1 MANLRS
7 LGIAFACALALCI
20 GTPSLARAQAQA
32 APTDDAVTLN
42 FVNADL
48 QAVIKAVAEI
58 TGRNILIDPR
68 VTGTVNIVAPKPV
81 PRSLVFSILL
91 SALRAQGFAA
101 VGGELGFIRIVPE
114 AEAKFY
120 PGPSDA
126 RRAAGDQ
133 IVTEVFTLQH
143 EQAQQLVPV
152 LRPLVSPNNIINAF
166 PATNTLIVTD
176 YAENLRRI
184 RKVVASIDQPHPGEL
199 VSLKLQHAN
208 AVDVAQTIQRLIPE
222 AGQAAQPGQ
231 QQKVAVTV
239 DSRTNSLLVRADN
252 PTLAS
257 RIRTVAASIDLPTA
271 AAGNIHVVYLR
282 NAEATKLAETLRAIV
297 TGQSSTQTTGQQPRF
312 GATPGLGAPGA
323 GATGL
328 GQTGAQPGAGGL
340 TQQPP
345 VGALGQQPGGG
356 LPGGGAGAQQG
367 SMIQAYPE
375 TNSLVIIAPD
385 NVYNALRGV
394 IDKLDARRAQVFVE
408 ALVVEVTASRAAEF
422 GVQWQHLSSLN
433 TNGTQ
438 VIGGT
443 NFGGAG
449 ANILGISQNVGTVG
463 TGLNLGVVRGR
474 ITLPGVGEILN
485 LGFLARALEK
495 DSNANILATPTLLT
509 LDNEEARIIVGQN
522 IPIVTGS
529 FSLAA
534 AGTGAV
540 NPFQTFDRRDVG
552 LTLRVKPQVTQ
563 GGSVK
568 LQIFQEVSS
577 IFDRT
582 NASGIITNK
591 RALESS
597 VLVDDGQTIVLG
609 GLISDDIQTT
619 EERVPLLGQIPVLGN
634 FFRYE
639 KRQRDKTNLMVFL
652 RPVIVRDSEQAAN
665 VTGDRYEYIRGQH
678 NTVQPRSSWILPDM
692 PPKPMPE
699 LPSRPGSTGTVLA
712 PASGQ
717 EPPVIDLRGAETI
730 PNPPRQ

>member
-1 MANLRS
+1 VRCLGALVVLASALILS
-7 LGIAFACALALCI
+7 LSTPAFA
-20 GTPSLARAQAQA
+20 QQA
-32 APTDDAVTLN
+32 ATPAAGDDEVTLN

-81 PRSLVFSILL
+81 PRSMVFSILL
-91 SALRAQGFAA
+91 SALRAQGFSA
-101 VGGELGFIRIVPE
+101 VGGDLGFIRVVPE

-120 PGPSDA
+120 PGAGDP
-126 RRAAGDQ
+126 RRARGDQ
-133 IVTEVFTLQH
+133 IVTEVFTLQY
-143 EQAQQLVPV
+143 ESAQQLVPV

-184 RKVVASIDQPHPGEL
+184 RRVIASIDQPHPGEL
-199 VSLKLQHAN
+199 LSLKLQHAN
-208 AVDVAQTIQRLIPE
+208 AVDVAQTVQRLIPE
-222 AGQAAQPGQ
+222 AAAATQPGV

-257 RIRTVAASIDLPTA
+257 RIRSLAASIDLPTT
-271 AAGNIHVVYLR
+271 AAGNIHVVYLK
-282 NAEATKLAETLRAIV
+282 NADATKMAETLRAIV
-297 TGQSSTQTTGQQPRF
+297 SGQATQAQQRQT
-312 GATPGLGAPGA
+312 TPGLTPTPG
-323 GATGL
+323 L
-328 GQTGAQPGAGGL
+328 TGAQPGL
-340 TQQPP
+340 TPP
-345 VGALGQQPGGG
+345 GMTQPGQSPATTPLGSG
-356 LPGGGAGAQQG
+356 FGATPTGTQAGAQQG

-385 NVYNALRGV
+385 NIYNALRSV
-394 IDKLDARRAQVFVE
+394 IEKLDSRRAQVFVE
-408 ALVVEVTASRAAEF
+408 ALVVEVTANRAAEF
-422 GVQWQHLSSLN
+422 GIQWQDLSGLN
-433 TNGTQ
+433 RSGTQ

-449 ANILGISQNVGTVG
+449 TNIIGAAQNLGTIG

-474 ITLPGVGEILN
+474 VTIPGIGEVLN

-529 FSLAA
+529 FTAGAA
-534 AGTGAV
+534 TGGVV
-540 NPFQTFDRRDVG
+540 NPFQTFDRRDIG

-563 GGSVK
+563 GGSVR

-582 NASGIITNK
+582 NPSGIITNK
-591 RALESS
+591 RALESQ
-597 VLVDDGQTIVLG
+597 VIVDDGQTIVLG
-609 GLISDDIQTT
+609 GLISDDTQSS
-619 EERVPLLGQIPVLGN
+619 EERVPLLGSIPFVGQL
-634 FFRYE
+634 FRYE
-639 KRQRDKTNLMVFL
+639 RRQRDKTNLMVFL
-652 RPVIVRDSEQAAN
+652 RPMIIRDVDQAASI
-665 VTGDRYEYIRGQH
+665 TGDRYDYIRGVQS
-678 NTVQPRSSWILPDM
+678 TTQPRSSWILPDM

-699 LPSRPGSTGTVLA
+699 LPRPPQSAARPPEGA
-712 PASGQ
+712 
-717 EPPVIDLRGAETI
+717 PPVIDLRERPDAGGSTVT
-730 PNPPRQ
+730 PR